1 MMSNRLGFFG
11 CFFFLRVLPSSSGF
25 SPLYTYYRTLHNDA
39 QISSPDGRNEQ
50 HTRTFFFP
58 PSFYSRPFSLSPLSN
73 CMFPCIRFLFD
84 LQSNW
89 HWYFDLILFKSGST
103 VSKPAK
109 ENRPVTWRNP
119 ATSKRRAKDVRPL
132 LCSNKSVECATTCN
146 KTSTQNN
153 LHSLSCPTCSFYYF
167 YYTMYSMYTVWHY

>member
-1 MMSNRLGFFG
+1 LGVFFV
-11 CFFFLRVLPSSSGF
+11 FFFVFRVLPSSSGF

-84 LQSNW
+84 LQSNIGIDISTW
-89 HWYFDLILFKSGST
+89 FYSSRDLPFQSQRKRT
-103 VSKPAK
+103 D
-109 ENRPVTWRNP
+109 RWRDAIQP
-119 ATSKRRAKDVRPL
+119 QVKGERRTFFCCAPTNQSSVPL
-132 LCSNKSVECATTCN
+132 CLQ
-146 KTSTQNN
+146 QNFN
-153 LHSLSCPTCSFYYF
+153 TK
-167 YYTMYSMYTVWHY
+167 